1 MARLILTLK
10 GRELD
15 KFLVGRGKVVIGR
28 SPECDI
34 TIDNPAVS
42 RKHATL
48 EFKHESYVL
57 TDLGS
62 ANGTFLN
69 GHKITEEQAVKPG
82 DVIGVAKFELQ
93 FQDSAQTEV
102 QKMMGGMQDMEA
114 TMMVDAEKMAK
125 AFQAPPEG
133 MPAVS
138 GPRKL
143 VVLKGDADK
152 KEIVIERDVIT
163 IGKAPTCDLV
173 IKGFFLDKI
182 EATLT
187 LKNDKHFLVP
197 MGGGVKY
204 NNDKLVREQV
214 LKVGDT
220 FSVGKTIIAFT

>member
-1 MARLILTLK
+1 MARLILTLR

-15 KFLVGRGKVVIGR
+15 KFLLGQGKVTIGR

-34 TIDNPAVS
+34 TIDNTAVS
-42 RKHATL
+42 RRHATI
-48 EFKHESYVL
+48 EFSGDGYLL

-62 ANGTFLN
+62 SNGTFLN
-69 GHKITEEQAVKPG
+69 GRTVEEPTQLKPG
-82 DVIGVAKFELQ
+82 DVVGIAKFELQ
-93 FQDSAQTEV
+93 FQDAPQSEV

-125 AFQAPPEG
+125 AFQSAPDSTPT
-133 MPAVS
+133 AS

-143 VVLKGDADK
+143 VVLKGEAET
-152 KEIVIERDVIT
+152 KELVIERDVIT
-163 IGKAPTCDLV
+163 LGKAPTCDLV

-187 LKNDKHFLVP
+187 LKNDKYFLVP
-197 MGGGVKY
+197 MGGSVKY
-204 NNDKLVREQV
+204 NNDKIIKEQP

-220 FSVGKTIIAFT
+220 FVIGKTIIAFT